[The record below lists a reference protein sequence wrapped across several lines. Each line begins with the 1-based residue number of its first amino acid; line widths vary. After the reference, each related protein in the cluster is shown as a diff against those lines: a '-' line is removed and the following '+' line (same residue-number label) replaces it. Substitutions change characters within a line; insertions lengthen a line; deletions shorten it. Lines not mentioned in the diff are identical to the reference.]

1 MKRYE
6 LTATTAKSDI
16 IAGLIFPVIIMTP
29 ILAIQLIP
37 FYLKLNDFFKSYP
50 VLLLLIVLVFLS
62 ASFLLV
68 KKWLGVGVQNSTE
81 DMKKYCN
88 YITDATC
95 DENAVAE
102 VIHRFVL
109 NNL

>member
-1 MKRYE
+1 M
-6 LTATTAKSDI
+6 
-16 IAGLIFPVIIMTP
+16 
-29 ILAIQLIP
+29 
-37 FYLKLNDFFKSYP
+37 
-50 VLLLLIVLVFLS
+50 
-62 ASFLLV
+62 
-68 KKWLGVGVQNSTE
+68 GVGVQNSTE
-81 DMKKYCN
+81 DMKKYCD

>member
-29 ILAIQLIP
+29 ILTIQLIS

-68 KKWLGVGVQNSTE
+68 KK
-81 DMKKYCN
+81 
-88 YITDATC
+88 
-95 DENAVAE
+95 
-102 VIHRFVL
+102 
-109 NNL
+109 